1 MPIKT
6 EMWRIDNG
14 LQKVEFS
21 SIETEQRLEEIL
33 EQDVTII
40 DSNLMVIGRQ
50 VPTGYGKYIDLLT
63 IDLEGHLSIVELKR
77 DKTPRDVVAQ
87 VLDYATWIQSLSY
100 GDVVEIFS
108 KYDTSKEFETA
119 FEERF
124 GTIPPEEIN
133 EEHQM
138 LIVAAELD
146 SSSERIVNYLSA
158 NYGVPINVIFFRY
171 FKEGSSE
178 YLSRSWL
185 IDPAEVEAKSEQL
198 GRKRSKEPWNG
209 RDFYVSFGEGDYRSW
224 EDARKYGFVSAGGG
238 KWYSGTLSLLTPGAR
253 VFVCIPK
260 VGYVGVGE
268 VVDTAAAADE
278 FTVEVDGEK
287 MPILEAPTK
296 APELDHHIGNPEQC
310 EYFVRVDWIKAIP
323 SSEAIWEKG
332 MFANQN
338 SACKLRNKFTIER
351 LTEHFNLDKE
361 VEKQEVAIEFPL
373 SIRASH
379 KGKTYVGELV
389 DMNGT
394 IKFEG
399 KEYST
404 PTTAAKVIVTDW
416 KEVNG
421 WDFWRYLNAESGK
434 WEKIGKLR

>member
-1 MPIKT
+1 
-6 EMWRIDNG
+6 MWRIDNG

-21 SIETEQRLEEIL
+21 SIETEQKLEAIL
-33 EQDVTII
+33 EKDVTII
-40 DSNLMVIGRQ
+40 DPNLMVIGRQ
-50 VPTGYGKYIDLLT
+50 VPTGNRKYIDLLT
-63 IDLEGHLSIVELKR
+63 IDLEGHLTIVELKR

-87 VLDYATWIQSLSY
+87 VLDYASWIQTLSY
-100 GDVVEIFS
+100 RDVVEIFA
-108 KYDTSKEFETA
+108 KYDTSREFESA

-133 EEHQM
+133 EEHRM

-146 SSSERIVNYLSA
+146 TDSERIVNYLSA

-171 FKEGSSE
+171 FKEGASE

-209 RDFYVSFGEGDYRSW
+209 RDYYVSFGDDNYRSW
-224 EDARKYGFVSAGGG
+224 EDAKKYGFVSAGGG
-238 KWYSGTLSLLTPGAR
+238 KWYSGTLSLLTPGSR

-260 VGYVGVGE
+260 SGYVGVGE
-268 VVDTAAAADE
+268 VVDTVTPVDE
-278 FTVEVDGEK
+278 FQVEVEEK
-287 MPILEAPTK
+287 QMSILDAPTK
-296 APELDHHIGNPEQC
+296 APELDHHVGDREQC
-310 EYFVRVDWIKAIP
+310 EYFVGVNWIKAIP

-351 LTEHFNLDKE
+351 LTEHFNLDEE
-361 VEKQEVAIEFPL
+361 VEKREVSIDFPL
-373 SIRASH
+373 SIRANH
-379 KGKTYVGELV
+379 KGETYSGELV
-389 DMNGT
+389 NISGT
-394 IKFEG
+394 IMFDG
-399 KEYST
+399 KEYPT
-404 PTTAAKVIVTDW
+404 PTTAAKEIVTDW

-421 WDFWRYLNAESGK
+421 WDFWRYLNSESGK